1 MAMRSGFFNSI
12 NGDRK
17 KSAKFFMEFFGSI
30 VGNGIFPN
38 PSTNFQIISNDDMTV
53 TLSPGIGWINGVFC
67 GDEFNDIL
75 TLESADGILD
85 RIDRVVLRLD
95 TVDREIRV
103 EVKKG
108 TFASTPS
115 PKQLQRDFDA
125 WELALADIY
134 IKKGTITVT
143 QANITDLRLNTE
155 LCGVVHSLVD
165 QVDTTTLFIQ
175 YEKWMKDK
183 KADMNNWLYSTQAE
197 FTDEFNTWFA
207 TIQELLNESVAG
219 NLLNEISKIDKKTMQ
234 NRTEIS
240 DVKVKLSENNVI
252 NFLNKTGIGFYD
264 LFDSLNYI
272 DDLMTTANVDIVA
285 NNVKFINTKLL
296 KMKNETFEN
305 FNNLELNIYDS
316 ERITMDA
323 MANSINNK
331 LKVLVTPGSIV
342 PGDRFYY
349 KGKVYTVSSIAEGM

>member
-1 MAMRSGFFNSI
+1 MRSGFFNSVG
-12 NGDRK
+12 GDRK
-17 KSAKFFMEFFGSI
+17 YDAGFFAEYFNTFI
-30 VGNGIFPN
+30 GNGVFPN
-38 PSTNFQIISNDDMTV
+38 PSTNLQVMANDDMTITV
-53 TLSPGIGWINGVFC
+53 SPGKAWINGYVL
-67 GDEFNDIL
+67 FNDNDYIFNIDV
-75 TLESADGILD
+75 ADGVLNRVD
-85 RIDRVVLRLD
+85 RLVLRFD
-95 TVDREIRV
+95 VAERV
-103 EVKKG
+103 IKAVVKKG
-108 TFASTPS
+108 TFASNPVA
-115 PKQLQRDFDA
+115 KDLQRDADA
-125 WELALADIY
+125 HELGIADIY
-134 IKKGTITVT
+134 VGKGVTGIT
-143 QANITDLRLNTE
+143 QADITDLRLNSE
-155 LCGVVHSLVD
+155 LCGIVHGVVN

-197 FTDEFNTWFA
+197 FTEEFNTWFA

-285 NNVKFINTKLL
+285 NNVKFVDTKSL
-296 KMKNETFEN
+296 KMKNQTFEN

-316 ERITMDA
+316 GRITMNA

-349 KGKVYTVSSIAEGM
+349 KGEVYTVSSIAEGM